1 MRKKLPFIPL
11 QPPDKLAEYAGF
23 MPPEPAPY
31 NNLSNKYNIF
41 RDSIVKLLFSN
52 FKWYGL
58 SFQEAQTLEY
68 NLIFRGRACGIKS
81 AFDLDTKT
89 PEGIFYGAYGTE
101 TDTLKYNFYG
111 YPTEA
116 NCTGMNGI
124 VLHAKSEKDFEIC
137 FDSCDNIYS
146 YGMLT
151 SPIYSYVEVLA
162 QELDRAYSA
171 WQVAAETRKLGM
183 VFQCS
188 NKKSSNILKQIL
200 KKLSDNDP
208 FVVVD
213 ADIDNQMEP
222 IFSSGTAQ
230 GINEFHMHFMNTWG
244 MVLDLLGL
252 ENNSQNKRERLVVTE
267 AEMNRSL
274 SRYLGANRL
283 RARKTFA
290 ENWSKKTGLD
300 IRVENYLD
308 SIIQENSNDAN
319 TYGIEGEADDRP
331 TNNYPR

>member
-1 MRKKLPFIPL
+1 
-11 QPPDKLAEYAGF
+11 
-23 MPPEPAPY
+23 
-31 NNLSNKYNIF
+31 
-41 RDSIVKLLFSN
+41 
-52 FKWYGL
+52 
-58 SFQEAQTLEY
+58 
-68 NLIFRGRACGIKS
+68 
-81 AFDLDTKT
+81 
-89 PEGIFYGAYGTE
+89 
-101 TDTLKYNFYG
+101 
-111 YPTEA
+111 
-116 NCTGMNGI
+116 
-124 VLHAKSEKDFEIC
+124 
-137 FDSCDNIYS
+137 
-146 YGMLT
+146 
-151 SPIYSYVEVLA
+151 
-162 QELDRAYSA
+162 
-171 WQVAAETRKLGM
+171 M

-222 IFSSGTAQ
+222 IFSSGSAQ